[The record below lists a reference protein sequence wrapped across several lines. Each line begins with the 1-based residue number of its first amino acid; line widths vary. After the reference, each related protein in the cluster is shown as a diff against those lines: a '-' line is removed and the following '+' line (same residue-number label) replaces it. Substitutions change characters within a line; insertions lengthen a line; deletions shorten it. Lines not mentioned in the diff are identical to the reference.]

1 MLQGIVTSP
10 PSVNRGLLA
19 REGLSQGRTDWRQRV
34 SELSIPLPVLGIAI
48 LTVLLAIT
56 LVYYR
61 DSLAHLGTWGY
72 AGILFTE
79 LCNSVVIII
88 PTPSPAYAFSMGAVL
103 NPLLLGLIGG
113 TGAALGEL
121 TGYYLGVK
129 GRRVVEGGHLYQR
142 FQALS
147 SGRWMGTALFVF
159 ALMPVPFDIAG
170 IWAGSTRYPLFRFF
184 AFVAPGKVI
193 KVTVIAGSGYYG
205 MAWLGTYLN

>member
-19 REGLSQGRTDWRQRV
+19 GEGLSQGRTDWRQRL
-34 SELSIPLPVLGIAI
+34 SELSIPLPVMGIAI

-79 LCNSVVIII
+79 LCNSAVIII
-88 PTPSPAYAFSMGAVL
+88 PTPSPAYTFSMGAVL
-103 NPLLLGLIGG
+103 NPILLGLIGG

-121 TGYYLGVK
+121 TGYYLGAK
-129 GRRVVEGGHLYQR
+129 GRRVVEGGRHYERLQS
-142 FQALS
+142 LS
-147 SGRWMGTALFVF
+147 SGRWMGTALFAF

-170 IWAGSTRYPLFRFF
+170 IWAGSVRYPLFRFF
-184 AFVAPGKVI
+184 AFVVPGKVI
-193 KVTVIAGSGYYG
+193 KVTVVAASGYYG
-205 MAWLGTYLN
+205 IAWLSKYLG